1 MTRAWVAGVGEKTG
15 ERARARARQP
25 GGYGRGKG
33 EKEKGIREG
42 RCPPIR
48 SLRDAGTINFRA
60 GSATAG
66 KQRIDAEL
74 QALEAV
80 ADIL

>member
-1 MTRAWVAGVGEKTG
+1 MGSRGWG
-15 ERARARARQP
+15 RRQ
-25 GGYGRGKG
+25 GKG
-33 EKEKGIREG
+33 QGQEQDRRGVTEGGRERKEKDMREG
-42 RCPPIR
+42 RSHPIR

-60 GSATAG
+60 GSATTG